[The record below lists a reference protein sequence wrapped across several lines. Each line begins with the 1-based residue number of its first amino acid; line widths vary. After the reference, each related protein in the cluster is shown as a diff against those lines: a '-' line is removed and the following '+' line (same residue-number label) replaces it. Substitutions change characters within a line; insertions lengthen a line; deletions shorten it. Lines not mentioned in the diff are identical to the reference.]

1 MEQQQRITVIGIP
14 QEYHGFSFIIQS
26 IERIG
31 GCTFQAIMHKDG
43 KFYQHHLFI
52 KYAKKQKEFR
62 AKELKNAYKY
72 MTMVTHTVCQMIEDP
87 KKMAKA
93 KKQEKTDAILHAM
106 NLDNTPVVNE

>member
-1 MEQQQRITVIGIP
+1 MEQQRITVIGIP
-14 QEYHGFSFIIQS
+14 LLYHGFTIMVQS

-43 KFYQHHLFI
+43 KFYQHHVFI

-62 AKELKNAYKY
+62 AKELKRAYSY
-72 MTMVTHTVCQMIEDP
+72 MMIMAQSVCEMIEDP

-93 KKQEKTDAILHAM
+93 KGQQKTDIVLDAM
-106 NLDNTPVVNE
+106 NLKNTPVVKA